1 MKVQVSF
8 PHTKNCFKD
17 AVTIVETYHNDKRQD
32 IVDRA
37 KKKIQDE
44 TYLGFNEYD
53 GYRSNPTKIEKL

>member
-17 AVTIVETYHNDKRQD
+17 AVTIIETYHNDKRQD

-37 KKKIQDE
+37 IKKIQDE
-44 TYLGFNEYD
+44 TYFCFNEYD
-53 GYRSNPTKIEKL
+53 GYRKEPTKIKKV